1 MNWIISLVVVYFLFT
16 GEPAL
21 IDVLHDHVMQY
32 LSEKEKVRK

>member
-1 MNWIISLVVVYFLFT
+1 MNWMISLVVIYFLFI

-32 LSEKEKVRK
+32 LVEKGRK

>member
-21 IDVLHDHVMQY
+21 IDVLHEHVMHY
-32 LSEKEKVRK
+32 LVEKGRK